1 MMAAP
6 VRQEGAALDDLLANT
21 GAVAVPAVPV
31 AGVAMDSR
39 DVRPGSLF
47 LACRGGSRHG
57 LGFAEAAVRA
67 GAAAVAAESDR
78 EWPAARLSELSAGLG
93 VPVVEVPELG
103 AKASEIAA
111 RFFGRPGDRLRLLGV
126 TGTNGKTT
134 VTQYL
139 ARALAADMPCAI
151 VGTLG
156 AGYPDAL
163 RPTAHTTPD
172 AVTLQ
177 ATLADLRAGGARAVA
192 MEVSSH
198 ALHQHRVAA
207 LRFDTAVFTNLTR
220 DHLDYH
226 QTMEAYAEAKARL
239 FRSPGLRVAVINT
252 DDPFGL
258 ALFGES
264 ARRLPVVAYG
274 LEGTPAHAERH
285 VAAERLVVDVT
296 GLRLHV
302 RSSWGE
308 GELVSP
314 LLGRF
319 NAANLLAVLA
329 VLLESGVPL
338 DAALARVGALRTV
351 PGRMERLGGGDR
363 PLVVV
368 DYAHTPD
375 ALAQVLGALR
385 EHCAGRLF
393 CVFGCGGERDRGKRP
408 LMGEVAETLADRVVV
423 TDDNPRHEDGD
434 AIVAEILAGLR
445 EPGRA
450 AVERNRAR
458 AIALAVGEARPGDIV
473 LVAGKGHEPYQQIGD
488 LRLPFSDREVVL
500 GLLQGPEAAP

>member
-1 MMAAP
+1 MAAP
-6 VRQEGAALDDLLANT
+6 VRQEGAALDDLLAHT
-21 GAVAVPAVPV
+21 GAATAVPGLSV

-39 DVRPGSLF
+39 DVRPGTLF
-47 LACRGGSRHG
+47 LACRGAAQHG
-57 LGFAEAAVRA
+57 LRFVEAAVRA
-67 GAAAVAAESDR
+67 GAVAVAAESDPA
-78 EWPAARLSELSAGLG
+78 WPAARLAELSAGLG
-93 VPVVEVPELG
+93 VPVVEVPALS

-111 RFFGRPGDRLRLLGV
+111 RFHGRPGDRLRLLGV

-139 ARALAADMPCAI
+139 ARALAADTPCAI

-163 RPTAHTTPD
+163 RPTTHTTPD

-177 ATLADLRAGGARAVA
+177 ATLAELLADGAGAVA

-258 ALFGES
+258 ALFGET
-264 ARRLPVVAYG
+264 APRLPVVAYG
-274 LEGTPAHAERH
+274 LEGTPVHAERY
-285 VAAERLVVDVT
+285 VAAERLVVDVS

-329 VLLESGVPL
+329 VLLESGVAL

-375 ALAQVLGALR
+375 ALAQVLSALR
-385 EHCAGRLF
+385 EHCAGRLS

-450 AVERNRAR
+450 TVERNRAR
-458 AIALAVGEARPGDIV
+458 AIALAVGEALPGDIV
-473 LVAGKGHEPYQQIGD
+473 LVAGKGHEPYQQVGD
-488 LRLPFSDREVVL
+488 LRLPFSDRAVVR
-500 GLLQGPEAAP
+500 GLLQGSEAAP

>member
-1 MMAAP
+1 MMAAS
-6 VRQEGAALDDLLANT
+6 VRQEGLALDDLLADT
-21 GAVAVPAVPV
+21 GATAPPSVRISAI
-31 AGVAMDSR
+31 AMDSR
-39 DVRPGSLF
+39 DVRPGALF
-47 LACRGGSRHG
+47 LACRGGSQHG
-57 LGFAEAAVRA
+57 LSFADTAVHA
-67 GAAAVAAESDR
+67 GAVAVAAEVDPD
-78 EWPAARLSELSAGLG
+78 WPAERLAALSGRLG
-93 VPVVEVPELG
+93 VPVLAVPALG

-111 RFFGRPGDRLRLLGV
+111 RFYGRPGDRLRLLGV

-139 ARALAADMPCAI
+139 ARALAADLPCAI

-163 RPTAHTTPD
+163 VPTAHTTPD
-172 AVTLQ
+172 PVTLQ
-177 ATLADLRAGGARAVA
+177 ATLAELLAGGARAVA

-226 QTMEAYAEAKARL
+226 RTMEAYADAKARL
-239 FRSPGLRVAVINT
+239 FRSPGLRAAVINT

-258 ALFGES
+258 ALFGET
-264 ARRLPVVAYG
+264 ARRLPVVACG
-274 LEGTPAHAERH
+274 LDGVPAHAERF
-285 VAAERLVVDVT
+285 VVAERVVVDVT

-308 GELVSP
+308 GELASP

-329 VLLESGVPL
+329 VLLESGVAL
-338 DAALARVGALRTV
+338 GEALARIAALRTV
-351 PGRMERLGGGDR
+351 PGRMERLGGGDQ

-385 EHCAGRLF
+385 EHCAGRLH

-408 LMGEVAETLADRVVV
+408 LMGEVAETLADHVIV

-434 AIVAEILAGLR
+434 AIVAEIRAGLR

-450 AVERNRAR
+450 TVERNRAR
-458 AIALAVGEARPGDIV
+458 AIALAVAGADPGDIV
-473 LVAGKGHEPYQQIGD
+473 LVAGKGHEGYQQVGD

-500 GLLQGPEAAP
+500 RLLQSEAAP